1 MTKVVKGS
9 TLARR
14 AKHNRLAEAMTKVV
28 AYYGCEVYH
37 TSQYPSESGEDFAE
51 HYMLIGKEEEAKPRE
66 VITNTDGTEHI
77 VTNIDKAIGLLDAMF
92 NYVEGLRFPFE
103 SGITQVGLKHRK
115 KDGEEEY

>member
-14 AKHNRLAEAMTKVV
+14 AKNTKLAEAMTKVV
-28 AYYGCEVYH
+28 TYYGCEVYH
-37 TSQYPSESGEDFAE
+37 TCQYPSEDGEDFAQ
-51 HYMLIGKEEEAKPRE
+51 HFMLIGKEEAVKPKE
-66 VITNTDGTEHI
+66 VITYEDGTEHI